1 MTPLLRLERVTA
13 GYGEAAVLVD
23 VDLELGV
30 GDFTGIVG
38 PSGSGKSTLLR
49 VLLGSV
55 PVSAG
60 RVQRSSGVRLGY
72 VPQVERIDWNFPVTV
87 AECVLMS
94 RVRDGSRPGRQR
106 AEKADVARV
115 LDRLGIGELAGRHI
129 RALSGGQQQRVFLA
143 RALLAEPDLL
153 LLDEPTSGV
162 DVRTRHEIL
171 HLLGELHEA
180 GLGIVLTTHDLN
192 GIAAH
197 LPRLVCLN
205 KRVIGVGAP
214 HEVLVPEVLEATYGA
229 PMEVL
234 EHGGMPRRRRRAD
247 RRAGHRPP
255 GPRRR
260 DLPRRAPPAVRVP
273 VLPARPRGGHGGRRA
288 VRADRRLRRARD
300 R

>member
-1 MTPLLRLERVTA
+1 MTALLSLERVRA
-13 GYGEAAVLVD
+13 GYGDGAVLVD
-23 VDLELGV
+23 VDLQV
-30 GDFTGIVG
+30 DAGDFVGIVG

-55 PVSAG
+55 TVAG
-60 RVQRSSGVRLGY
+60 GRIERADGVRLGY
-72 VPQVERIDWNFPVTV
+72 VPQVEQIDWDFPVTV
-87 AECVLMS
+87 AQCVLMS
-94 RVRDGSRPGRQR
+94 RVRGRIAPWASR

-115 LDRLGIGELAGRHI
+115 LERLGIGDLAGRHI

-143 RALLAEPDLL
+143 RAMLAEPDLL

-171 HLLGELHEA
+171 HLLGELNEA

-205 KRVIGVGAP
+205 GRVIGAGPP
-214 HEVLVPEVLEATYGA
+214 HEVLVPEVLEATYGS

-234 EHGGMPRRRRRAD
+234 EHGGM
-247 RRAGHRPP
+247 
-255 GPRRR
+255 
-260 DLPRRAPPAVRVP
+260 RVVVDTP
-273 VLPARPRGGHGGRRA
+273 IDAQILQM
-288 VRADRRLRRARD
+288 RD
-300 R
+300 RSA

>member
-1 MTPLLRLERVTA
+1 VTPLLSLEGVAADHGDGPVIA
-13 GYGEAAVLVD
+13 GI
-23 VDLELGV
+23 DLEVGA
-30 GDFTGIVG
+30 GDFVGIVG

-49 VLLGSV
+49 VLLGSM

-60 RVQRSSGVRLGY
+60 RFVRAGGTRLGY
-72 VPQVERIDWNFPVTV
+72 VPQVEQIDWDFPVTV
-87 AECVLMS
+87 AQCVLMS
-94 RVRDGSRPGRQR
+94 RVQGRWLPWASK

-115 LDRLGIGELAGRHI
+115 LDRLCIGDLAGRHI

-171 HLLGELHEA
+171 HLLGELHVG

-205 KRVIGVGAP
+205 KRVIGAGAP
-214 HEVLVPEVLEATYGA
+214 HEVLVPEVLEATYGS

-234 EHGGMPRRRRRAD
+234 EHGGMRVVVD
-247 RRAGHRPP
+247 
-255 GPRRR
+255 
-260 DLPRRAPPAVRVP
+260 APIDAQVIE
-273 VLPARPRGGHGGRRA
+273 L
-288 VRADRRLRRARD
+288 RD
-300 R
+300 RSA